1 MNKTLAQ
8 FKEEE
13 SRKIEEIKNKK
24 LDYLIKELSS
34 KNIVGVNNLRIVA
47 NDKTE
52 YYNILYDLV
61 IDESI
66 DFVQKDNSYHWY
78 YNESLDTAV
87 ENIIKENNYI
97 LELYSKYKSNCLMN
111 EFIQKHLVYEKHIV
125 SNIYKKGIIRFEL
138 GNLLILPN
146 TTSCSCGGGDYEVR
160 KVPEKANEFINNIDN
175 YITCLIDAVT
185 DLNTIKKEFTELRN
199 KLDSEVAKQC

>member
-24 LDYLIKELSS
+24 LDYITKELSS
-34 KNIVGVNNLRIVA
+34 KNIVSVKNLRIIA
-47 NDKTE
+47 NDQSE

-78 YNESLDTAV
+78 YNESLDTVV
-87 ENIIKENNYI
+87 ENIIKTNNYI
-97 LELYSKYKSNCLMN
+97 LELYNKYKANCLLN
-111 EFIQKHLVYEKHIV
+111 EFIQKNLVYEKHIV

-138 GNLLILPN
+138 GDLLILPN
-146 TTSCSCGGGDYEVR
+146 TTKFSCGGGDYEVKR
-160 KVPEKANEFINNIDN
+160 VPEKANEFINNV
-175 YITCLIDAVT
+175 DAVT
-185 DLNTIKKEFTELRN
+185 DVNNIKKEFTELKN
-199 KLDSEVAKQC
+199 KLGE

>member
-24 LDYLIKELSS
+24 LDYLMKELSS
-34 KNIVGVNNLRIVA
+34 KNIVGVTNLRIVA

-66 DFVQKDNSYHWY
+66 DFVQKDNSYHWNY
-78 YNESLDTAV
+78 DESLDTAV
-87 ENIIKENNYI
+87 ENIIKTNNYI

-125 SNIYKKGIIRFEL
+125 SNIYKNGIIRFEL
-138 GNLLILPN
+138 GDLLILPN
-146 TTSCSCGGGDYEVR
+146 TTSYSCGGGDYDVKR
-160 KVPEKANEFINNIDN
+160 VPKKADEFINNIDS
-175 YITCLIDAVT
+175 YINCLIDAVT
-185 DLNTIKKEFTELRN
+185 DLNNIKKEFAELRN
-199 KLDSEVAKQC
+199 KLDSEVTKQC

>member
-13 SRKIEEIKNKK
+13 LKKIEEIKNKK
-24 LDYLIKELSS
+24 LECLTKELNS
-34 KNIVGVNNLRIVA
+34 KNIDGIKNLRIIPRE
-47 NDKTE
+47 N
-52 YYNILYDLV
+52 YYTILYDLI

-66 DFVQKDNSYHWY
+66 DFIQKDNSYRWDY
-78 YNESLDTAV
+78 DESLDTAV
-87 ENIIKENNYI
+87 ENIIKTNNYI

-138 GNLLILPN
+138 GDLLILPN
-146 TTSCSCGGGDYEVR
+146 TTNCSCGGGDYEVKR
-160 KVPEKANEFINNIDN
+160 VPKKANEFLSNIDN
-175 YITCLIDAVT
+175 YINSLIDTIT
-185 DLNTIKKEFTELRN
+185 DLNNIKKEFNELKN
-199 KLDSEVAKQC
+199 KLDEVKDNE